1 MPDPLVVQ
9 IMREHK
15 AAILAQEEAAMQ
27 EMAARWLMIEKALQ
41 AEMETLAMEVAL
53 MAANGQV
60 INKAVIIRLERMQ
73 KLLFQIRAQ
82 TGQYAQWADEAISGW
97 QSTLAGLGLTDA
109 ADGIMSVLSEFQI
122 VAQFDRL
129 NISAVESMI
138 GLAGDG
144 SPLTRYLQ
152 AVHPAAADGVMEALI
167 NGVAQG
173 IHPIKIAQEMANGL
187 GMGLQQ
193 AMNTARTETL
203 RAYRNACLMQYDA
216 SGLVVGYKRISARD
230 ERVCAGCLFTDGMF
244 VESHSEFEEHNQGR
258 CSMIP
263 VLRDGA
269 EPNWQSPYDWFEGQS
284 ATTQESILGPGRFEA
299 WQNGASLESMV
310 TRTEDPIWGGAYV
323 PTQVNQLQVE
333 R

>member
-230 ERVCAGCLFTDGMF
+230 ERVCAGCLF
-244 VESHSEFEEHNQGR
+244 
-258 CSMIP
+258 P

>member
-15 AAILAQEEAAMQ
+15 AAILAQEESAMQ
-27 EMAARWLMIEKALQ
+27 EMASRWLQIEQALRS
-41 AEMETLAMEVAL
+41 EMETLALEVAR
-53 MAANGQV
+53 MAEGGLV
-60 INKAVIIRLERMQ
+60 INRAVVIRLERMQ
-73 KLLFQIRAQ
+73 RLLYQIRAQ
-82 TGQYAQWADEAISGW
+82 TGQYTQWADEVITGW
-97 QSTLAGLGLTDA
+97 QSALAELGLSDA
-109 ADGIMSVLSEFQI
+109 ADGILSVLHEFQI

-129 NISAVESMI
+129 PISAVESMI

-144 SPLTRYLQ
+144 SPLARYLQ
-152 AVHPAAADGVMEALI
+152 AVHPTAADGVMDALI

-173 IHPIKIAQEMANGL
+173 VHPMTIAEQMANGL

-193 AMNTARTETL
+193 TMNTARTETL
-203 RAYRNACLMQYDA
+203 RAYRNASLMQYDA

-230 ERVCAGCLFTDGMF
+230 ERVCAGCLFTDGMLIEDLSAF
-244 VESHSEFEEHNQGR
+244 DEHNQGR

-263 VLRDGA
+263 VLKDGA

-284 ATTQESILGPGRFEA
+284 ATTQESILGSGRFEA

-310 TRTEDPIWGGAYV
+310 TRIEDPIWGGAYV
-323 PTQVNQLQVE
+323 PTPVGELNP
-333 R
+333 